1 MTICRTENVSGKY
14 NLYDTLIYQN
24 RYSTVL
30 VTNLSENHR
39 TIVENGESCSQ
50 LNVSKPFPLV
60 ETNRTHAAFVQRLP
74 QALSYV
80 AELESG
86 AHAIL
91 FYDNLAAA
99 AEYLCAFIEEG
110 TRRQQATIF
119 VGLSKER
126 YETLFDQVGINVA
139 ILENSGYLR
148 HITMQE
154 TPKKEQLQL
163 ERKTQMNFES
173 LLRRDLES
181 DCQLIR
187 FILLNEHPLA
197 DTSFRDLMQ
206 FERWLSTVTPA
217 TVLCCYEARQVLDET
232 FYDLFT
238 ELLKAHGHCL
248 FQGIAMPTNTITGTK
263 FNASSVSKPLKLT
276 NPITPV
282 SH

>member
-1 MTICRTENVSGKY
+1 M
-14 NLYDTLIYQN
+14 
-24 RYSTVL
+24 
-30 VTNLSENHR
+30 
-39 TIVENGESCSQ
+39 
-50 LNVSKPFPLV
+50 PLV
-60 ETNRTHAAFVQRLP
+60 ETNRRHAAFVQRLP

-99 AEYLCAFIEEG
+99 AEYLCAFVEEG
-110 TRRQQATIF
+110 IRRQQATSF
-119 VGLSKER
+119 VGLSTER

-139 ILENSGYLR
+139 MLENSGYLR
-148 HITMQE
+148 HVPME
-154 TPKKEQLQL
+154 GSPKKEQLQL
-163 ERKTQMNFES
+163 ERKTQVNLEAILRTDMES
-173 LLRRDLES
+173 N
-181 DCQLIR
+181 CQVTR

-217 TVLCCYEARQVLDET
+217 TVLCCYDARQVLDET
-232 FYDLFT
+232 FYNLFP

-248 FQGIAMPTNTITGTK
+248 FQGIAMPTHTITGDRLNT
-263 FNASSVSKPLKLT
+263 SSVPKPLKMT
-276 NPITPV
+276 NAITPV